1 VDFAN
6 CCENTDMNIPDT
18 LRYAPT
24 HEWVRLETD
33 GTLTVGITDFA
44 QDSLGELVFLELP
57 QAGRKLKAGEAC
69 AVIESVKAASDIY
82 SPAAGEVI
90 ESNAALADAPDRV
103 NKDPYGSW
111 LFRLRPDGAADLS
124 KLLDAEAY
132 RKAAKPA

>member
-1 VDFAN
+1 MDFAN